1 MDVFSQN
8 VHSNRPHLNRRCSRN
23 GSGQLAH
30 SFSAS
35 PPAGHKY
42 FGVTD
47 AIQSSPRFLPVKV
60 ARRPLGGASEGYL
73 PKQILIV
80 DDSSALRRMVRCC
93 VEEKTDWQVCGE
105 AENGEVAVRL
115 ANELKPDLVLLDL
128 AMPVMN
134 GLEAARRISSV
145 SPHPVMVM
153 FTMQY
158 SGQLI
163 KEAEAAG
170 ITKVLSKTD
179 VGIDHLLA
187 SMKTLLS
194 EPPADVA

>member
-1 MDVFSQN
+1 M
-8 VHSNRPHLNRRCSRN
+8 
-23 GSGQLAH
+23 
-30 SFSAS
+30 
-35 PPAGHKY
+35 
-42 FGVTD
+42 
-47 AIQSSPRFLPVKV
+47 
-60 ARRPLGGASEGYL
+60 

-115 ANELKPDLVLLDL
+115 AHELKPDLVLLDL

-134 GLEAARRISSV
+134 GLEAARRIASV
-145 SPHPVMVM
+145 SPHPVMLM

-158 SGQLI
+158 SGQLL

-179 VGIDHLLA
+179 VGINHLLA
-187 SMKTLLS
+187 SMETLLN
-194 EPPADVA
+194 EPSADVA